1 MKQSCNRKVKRG
13 PSSPLYFGVSA
24 DDEALALRA
33 DGDEADVAADGLFNV
48 FDVAAGGFGK
58 VLPITRAGD
67 VALPAGQILDDGLG
81 VLQQHGEREVVGLL
95 AV

>member
-1 MKQSCNRKVKRG
+1 M
-13 PSSPLYFGVSA
+13 SPLYFSFSA
-24 DDEALALRA
+24 DDQALALRA
-33 DGDEADVAADGLFNV
+33 DGDKADVAADGLFNV
-48 FDVAAGGFGK
+48 FDVAAGGFGQI
-58 VLPITRAGD
+58 LPLARAGD

>member
-1 MKQSCNRKVKRG
+1 MMRRSR
-13 PSSPLYFGVSA
+13 SA
-24 DDEALALRA
+24 PTET
-33 DGDEADVAADGLFNV
+33 DVAADGLFNV

>member
-1 MKQSCNRKVKRG
+1 MMRLSR
-13 PSSPLYFGVSA
+13 SA
-24 DDEALALRA
+24 PTETKPMWP
-33 DGDEADVAADGLFNV
+33 ADGLFNV

>member
-1 MKQSCNRKVKRG
+1 MMRLSR
-13 PSSPLYFGVSA
+13 SA
-24 DDEALALRA
+24 PTETKP
-33 DGDEADVAADGLFNV
+33 ADGLFNV

-58 VLPITRAGD
+58 VFPITRAGD

>member
-1 MKQSCNRKVKRG
+1 MMRLSR
-13 PSSPLYFGVSA
+13 SA
-24 DDEALALRA
+24 PTETKPMWQPMAF
-33 DGDEADVAADGLFNV
+33 FNV

>member
-1 MKQSCNRKVKRG
+1 MMRLSR
-13 PSSPLYFGVSA
+13 SA
-24 DDEALALRA
+24 PTETIAN
-33 DGDEADVAADGLFNV
+33 VAADGLFDV
-48 FDVAAGGFGK
+48 FDVVAGGFGQI
-58 VLPITRAGD
+58 LPLARAGD

>member
-1 MKQSCNRKVKRG
+1 M
-13 PSSPLYFGVSA
+13 SPLYFSFSA
-24 DDEALALRA
+24 ADEALALRA

-48 FDVAAGGFGK
+48 FDVAAGGFRK
-58 VLPITRAGD
+58 VLPLACAGD
-67 VALPAGQILDDGLG
+67 VELLAVQILNNGLG

>member
-1 MKQSCNRKVKRG
+1 MMRLSR
-13 PSSPLYFGVSA
+13 
-24 DDEALALRA
+24 
-33 DGDEADVAADGLFNV
+33 DEADVAADGLFNV

-58 VLPITRAGD
+58 ILPITRAGD

>member
-1 MKQSCNRKVKRG
+1 MMRLSR
-13 PSSPLYFGVSA
+13 SA
-24 DDEALALRA
+24 PTETKPP
-33 DGDEADVAADGLFNV
+33 ADGLFNV